1 MSSEYKSEVGN
12 TQGLLAKGSVFF
24 IILAILVGAG
34 SFGLGRLTKISDAK
48 EPIVVEKPT
57 QVAGV
62 ETIAPPIVP
71 EREIAGTTTGQF
83 VASKNGKKY
92 FTVGCSAAK
101 TIKEENKVYF
111 GSQDE
116 AKKAGY
122 EASTMCKD
130 LN

>member
-1 MSSEYKSEVGN
+1 MSSEYNRDVAN
-12 TQGLLAKGSVFF
+12 TQGLLAKGPVFF

-34 SFGLGRLTKISDAK
+34 SFGLGRITKISDAK
-48 EPIVVEKPT
+48 EPIVVEKPI

-62 ETIAPPIVP
+62 ETIVP
-71 EREIAGTTTGQF
+71 AAVSEPEVAGTSTRQF

-101 TIKEENKVYF
+101 TIKADNKVFF
-111 GSQDE
+111 GSQEE

-122 EASTMCKD
+122 EPSTMCKD